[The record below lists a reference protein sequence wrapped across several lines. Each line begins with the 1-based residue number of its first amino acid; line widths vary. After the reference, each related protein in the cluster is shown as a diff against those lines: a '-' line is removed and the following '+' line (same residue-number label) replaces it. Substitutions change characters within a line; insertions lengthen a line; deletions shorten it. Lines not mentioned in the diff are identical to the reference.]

1 MASVQKPVVLVVDDE
16 EANRMVCR
24 DALELNGY
32 AVVVAAGPRE
42 AIEVLSTREVDA
54 VVCDVSMPHNGMCVY
69 EYLFEN
75 FPELRTRFIFVT
87 GNPGTEANVER
98 LPQGVRCLLKP
109 FSISVLLEVMKA
121 ALGA

>member
-1 MASVQKPVVLVVDDE
+1 MASVQKPIVLVVDDE

-32 AVVVAAGPRE
+32 TVVVAAGPRE
-42 AIEVLSTREVDA
+42 AIEVLSMREVDV
-54 VVCDVSMPHNGMCVY
+54 VVCDVSMPHNGMRVY
-69 EYLFEN
+69 EYLLEN

-87 GNPGTEANVER
+87 GNPGTEANAER
-98 LPQGVRCLLKP
+98 LPQGIRCLLKP
-109 FSISVLLEVMKA
+109 FPLRLLLEAMKA